1 MPFSHYTKLFFVL
14 LVVQSSSGDESRAVV
29 DDTVSRGHHE
39 AIQPETDSHEDYQ
52 TEDEGPLVLPV
63 SFHHDVKIL
72 NDKPP
77 SQKGGFKMATLKLEY
92 VGTPFLIALWI
103 LIGALT
109 KIGFHVTPKISLI
122 CPESCLL
129 IVVGVVIGLL
139 LFYAGLTNV
148 GPLTPNVFF
157 LYMLPPI
164 VLDAG
169 YYMPNRP
176 FFDNL
181 ATILL
186 YAVVGTVFNAMAV
199 GASLW
204 AVGLTGLFGV
214 EMPLLD
220 TFLFSSIACAV
231 DPIAVLAVFEE
242 IHVNEVLYILVF
254 GESLLNDAVTVVLY
268 HMFEGYAEMGPK
280 NIIPVDY
287 VAGLASFFVVAL
299 GGTLVGI
306 LWGLLAA
313 FVSRFTHHVRVIEPL
328 FVFVMSY
335 LSYVSAELFHFSGI
349 LALTFCGITM
359 KNYVEENISYKS
371 HVTVKYAMKMLAS
384 SSETIIFLFLG
395 VSTVN
400 DNHEWNTWFVVMTIF
415 FCTLYRP
422 IGVIILTGLANRF
435 RRNRIDKLKQFILA
449 YGGLRGA
456 VAFALVLIVNDRI
469 IPTKNMMV
477 TTIIALVFFTVFV
490 QGMTI
495 GPLVRILNVP
505 TKNKNKPTMNE
516 RIITRSMDHLMA
528 AIEDIVGQTMGN
540 YHMRDKF
547 KYYNNKY
554 LRPVLTREH
563 ANAEPKIFETYSK
576 LNVADAMNLVKQN
589 SGLMP
594 MANNSVGASM
604 SSIFRNYTQPNMDKS
619 PSVDKANKLT
629 VDIQRNDSSFLN
641 IDIGELEYSPSSKD
655 LADAQLHHILSD
667 AMFKPPRR
675 RYIGRSSVHGRTA
688 TPDPRTRLQMR
699 HLMDERIPH
708 RRMSSHAYSANHQ
721 HKHEK
726 DASEHSVESTSSDGN
741 NTKGLIS
748 GRKKNTQPPPTIRFS
763 NSDDPPSPE
772 QPTPMP
778 IKKGDEPISAYTSLV
793 DVSSANDDDGIVFT
807 AHHHMKTPSPR
818 EVTDAKEGTSESD
831 DDSYL
836 NSIPTKTLTERTLPW
851 KRDDDSPDPSS
862 YVQQEFPSW
871 IENSEY
877 HLFSSPTNTLLSR
890 IGSASAKRASLFEVF
905 DQSQSSNLS
914 SLRRDST
921 DSTNVL
927 SSNSQETDIDYSD
940 SRGSDVHS
948 RDYSSKN
955 RDSNVYSR
963 DSVAQ
968 SSTQDCNRR
977 SADDPGFGNE
987 PKSTRIDLEPIPN
1000 TKDVVIEIK
1009 ANGTNP
1015 HTKMRKGGGKLDE
1028 EDRGS
1033 QATRL

>member
-1 MPFSHYTKLFFVL
+1 MSPASSQICNLFFL
-14 LVVQSSSGDESRAVV
+14 LLLISLIYIVCGDESRAVI
-29 DDTVSRGHHE
+29 DDTVSRQHHE

-52 TEDEGPLVLPV
+52 TSDDGPLVLPV
-63 SFHHDVKIL
+63 SYHHDMKIL

-92 VGTPFLIALWI
+92 VGTPFLIALWM
-103 LIGALT
+103 LIAGLT

-129 IVVGVVIGLL
+129 IVVGVIIGLL

-181 ATILL
+181 VTILL
-186 YAVVGTVFNAMAV
+186 FAVVGTVFNAMTV
-199 GASLW
+199 GMSLW
-204 AVGLTGLFGV
+204 AVGLTGLYGV

-220 TFLFSSIACAV
+220 TLLFSSIACAV

-280 NIIPVDY
+280 NIITVDY
-287 VAGLASFFVVAL
+287 LAGVASFFVVAL
-299 GGTLVGI
+299 GGTIVGI

-328 FVFVMSY
+328 FVFVMAY

-415 FCTLYRP
+415 FCSVYRT
-422 IGVIILTGLANRF
+422 IGVIILTALANRF
-435 RRNRIDKLKQFILA
+435 RLHRIDKVAQFILA

-456 VAFALVLIVNDRI
+456 VAFALVLIVSDRI

-477 TTIIALVFFTVFV
+477 TTIIALVFFTVFI

-505 TKNKNKPTMNE
+505 TTNKIKLSMNE

-540 YHMRDKF
+540 YHLRDKF

-563 ANAEPKIFETYSK
+563 QNAEPKIFETYSK
-576 LNVADAMNLVKQN
+576 LNVADAMNLVKSN
-589 SGLMP
+589 SNLVPVAANGLGT
-594 MANNSVGASM
+594 SL
-604 SSIFRNYTQPNMDKS
+604 SSIFRTYTQLNMDKS
-619 PSVDKANKLT
+619 PSDEKGNFLT
-629 VDIQRNDSSFLN
+629 ADIPRNNSSFLN
-641 IDIGELEYSPSSKD
+641 VDIATLEYSPSHKD

-667 AMFKPPRR
+667 AMFKPTRR
-675 RYIGRSSVHGRTA
+675 RYMGRDGGPYDQSSRHAAEDSRS
-688 TPDPRTRLQMR
+688 RLQTR
-699 HLMDERIPH
+699 HMMNDRMQP
-708 RRMSSHAYSANHQ
+708 RRLNNLSYANSAASPSSKDGKRTPNNHAENN
-721 HKHEK
+721 
-726 DASEHSVESTSSDGN
+726 SEHSERSTSSAFSDGN
-741 NTKGLIS
+741 NTKGLIT
-748 GRKKNTQPPPTIRFS
+748 GKKKQQPPPPKLRFS
-763 NSDDPPSPE
+763 VADDDPSDSDN
-772 QPTPMP
+772 PMP
-778 IKKGDEPISAYTSLV
+778 MPTQTGAAKDEPLSAYSSLL
-793 DVSSANDDDGIVFT
+793 DVSSAQDDDGIVFT
-807 AHHHMKTPSPR
+807 VHGARTPSPNQN
-818 EVTDAKEGTSESD
+818 TDAKDGTSESD
-831 DDSYL
+831 NDDSL
-836 NSIPTKTLTERTLPW
+836 RSIPTKTLTELTLPW
-851 KRDDDSPDPSS
+851 KRDVETGVGGSPDSNTF
-862 YVQQEFPSW
+862 VHRQQEFPAW
-871 IENSEY
+871 VENCEY
-877 HLFSSPTNTLLSR
+877 HIFESPTNTLLSR
-890 IGSASAKRASLFEVF
+890 LGASSKRVSAPSVFEIFNQAEAKLPDASTARRNSQGSVTIGTNGIEIKEDNPTSAS
-905 DQSQSSNLS
+905 NL
-914 SLRRDST
+914 
-921 DSTNVL
+921 
-927 SSNSQETDIDYSD
+927 
-940 SRGSDVHS
+940 
-948 RDYSSKN
+948 
-955 RDSNVYSR
+955 
-963 DSVAQ
+963 
-968 SSTQDCNRR
+968 
-977 SADDPGFGNE
+977 
-987 PKSTRIDLEPIPN
+987 KSTRIDIDSN
-1000 TKDVVIEIK
+1000 STKDVVIEIK
-1009 ANGTNP
+1009 ANGTSQRS
-1015 HTKMRKGGGKLDE
+1015 KVLRGDLKDE
-1028 EDRGS
+1028 DDMGN

>member
-1 MPFSHYTKLFFVL
+1 MFVPSCSKETNKLFLTLIFIPVTFTFALADEGRAIVADNVARDHHEIVPPEIDDHITSDDGPIVSPINKVDQRSFLDILSSPTGHVNSQGEHGEQRFPFFRMDYTK
-14 LVVQSSSGDESRAVV
+14 AK
-29 DDTVSRGHHE
+29 
-39 AIQPETDSHEDYQ
+39 
-52 TEDEGPLVLPV
+52 PL
-63 SFHHDVKIL
+63 II
-72 NDKPP
+72 
-77 SQKGGFKMATLKLEY
+77 G
-92 VGTPFLIALWI
+92 LWI
-103 LIGALT
+103 LIASLS
-109 KIGFHVTPKISLI
+109 KFGFHVTPKISLI

-181 ATILL
+181 VTILL
-186 YAVVGTVFNAMAV
+186 FAVVGTVFNAMSV
-199 GASLW
+199 GMSLW
-204 AVGLTGLFGV
+204 AVGLTGLYGV

-220 TFLFSSIACAV
+220 TLLFSSIACAV

-280 NIIPVDY
+280 NIITVDY
-287 VAGLASFFVVAL
+287 LAGVASFFVVAL

-371 HVTVKYAMKMLAS
+371 HITVKYAMKMIAS

-415 FCTLYRP
+415 FCTVYRT
-422 IGVIILTGLANRF
+422 IGVIILTAIANRF
-435 RRNRIDKLKQFILA
+435 RLHRIDKVEQFILA

-456 VAFALVLIVNDRI
+456 VAFALVLIVSDRI

-477 TTIIALVFFTVFV
+477 TTIIALVFFTVFI

-505 TKNKNKPTMNE
+505 TKNKIKMSMNE

-540 YHMRDKF
+540 YHLRDKF

-554 LRPVLTREH
+554 LRPILTREH

-576 LNVADAMNLVKQN
+576 LNVADAMNLVKHN
-589 SGLMP
+589 SNLIP
-594 MANNSVGASM
+594 GAMGNDLGVSL
-604 SSIFRNYTQPNMDKS
+604 SSIFRSYTQSNLTKS
-619 PSVDKANKLT
+619 PIDEKEAKNNN
-629 VDIQRNDSSFLN
+629 DIPRNDSSFLN
-641 IDIGELEYSPSSKD
+641 VDIAELEYSPSTKD

-667 AMFKPPRR
+667 AMFKPPRK
-675 RYIGRSSVHGRTA
+675 RYINRNSIYGRSN
-688 TPDPRTRLQMR
+688 DPTNDSHQTRLQMR
-699 HLMDERIPH
+699 HMIDERIPH
-708 RRMSSHAYSANHQ
+708 RRLSSHTYSHAVPLKSSLANSNNTQ
-721 HKHEK
+721 HGGSN
-726 DASEHSVESTSSDGN
+726 SERSLGSNSSDGT
-741 NTKGLIS
+741 NTRGLLN
-748 GRKKNTQPPPTIRFS
+748 GKKKNTHLPKLRFS
-763 NSDDPPSPE
+763 VADDPSSE
-772 QPTPMP
+772 YDLPTPMP
-778 IKKGDEPISAYTSLV
+778 TQTGTAMDEPLSNYSSLL
-793 DVSSANDDDGIVFT
+793 DVSSTYDDDGIVFT
-807 AHHHMKTPSPR
+807 AHIRPCTPLPHP
-818 EVTDAKEGTSESD
+818 ETKAKDFAQDSD
-831 DDSYL
+831 SNDDSISL
-836 NSIPTKTLTERTLPW
+836 SAPSKTLTELTLPW
-851 KRDDDSPDPSS
+851 KRDVETGVDETEK
-862 YVQQEFPSW
+862 YVIRQQEFPSW
-871 IENSEY
+871 IENRDY
-877 HLFSSPTNTLLSR
+877 HLHSSPTNTLISR
-890 IGSASAKRASLFEVF
+890 LGNNSKRVSAPAVF
-905 DQSQSSNLS
+905 DIFN
-914 SLRRDST
+914 DE
-921 DSTNVL
+921 
-927 SSNSQETDIDYSD
+927 NSQKIANARRSSQDSIYSD
-940 SRGSDVHS
+940 
-948 RDYSSKN
+948 
-955 RDSNVYSR
+955 
-963 DSVAQ
+963 A
-968 SSTQDCNRR
+968 TATRR
-977 SADDPGFGNE
+977 SSSDDSMLPSSSFKATKVNVE
-987 PKSTRIDLEPIPN
+987 PAV
-1000 TKDVVIEIK
+1000 TKDVVIEINV
-1009 ANGTNP
+1009 NGKSPPITMLNGKTMDEDNP
-1015 HTKMRKGGGKLDE
+1015 D
-1028 EDRGS
+1028 S

>member
-1 MPFSHYTKLFFVL
+1 MSPASSQTCELFL
-14 LVVQSSSGDESRAVV
+14 LSLLITSLGTAIGDESRAIV
-29 DDTVSRGHHE
+29 DDTVSRQHHE

-52 TEDEGPLVLPV
+52 TSDEGPLVLPV
-63 SFHHDVKIL
+63 SYHHDMKIL

-92 VGTPFLIALWI
+92 VGTPFLIALWM
-103 LIGALT
+103 LIAGLT

-129 IVVGVVIGLL
+129 IVVGVIIGLL

-181 ATILL
+181 VTILL
-186 YAVVGTVFNAMAV
+186 FAVVGTVFNAMSV
-199 GASLW
+199 GMSLW
-204 AVGLTGLFGV
+204 AVGLTGMFGV

-220 TFLFSSIACAV
+220 TLLFSSIACAV

-280 NIIPVDY
+280 NIITVDY
-287 VAGLASFFVVAL
+287 LAGVASFFVVAL

-328 FVFVMSY
+328 FVFVMAY

-415 FCTLYRP
+415 FCTVYRTV
-422 IGVIILTGLANRF
+422 GVVILTALANRF
-435 RRNRIDKLKQFILA
+435 RLHRIDKVEQFILA

-456 VAFALVLIVNDRI
+456 VAFALVLIVSDRI

-477 TTIIALVFFTVFV
+477 TTIIALVFFTVFI

-505 TKNKNKPTMNE
+505 TKNKIKMSMNE

-540 YHMRDKF
+540 YHLRDKF

-576 LNVADAMNLVKQN
+576 LNVADAMNLVKSN
-589 SGLMP
+589 SNLMP
-594 MANNSVGASM
+594 VAANGLGTSL
-604 SSIFRNYTQPNMDKS
+604 SSIFRTYTQINMDKS
-619 PSVDKANKLT
+619 PSDEKGNFLT
-629 VDIQRNDSSFLN
+629 ADIPRNNSSFLN
-641 IDIGELEYSPSSKD
+641 VDIATLEYSPSNKD

-675 RYIGRSSVHGRTA
+675 RYMGRDGTPYDQTA
-688 TPDPRTRLQMR
+688 RHASADARTRLQIR
-699 HLMDERIPH
+699 HMLNERIPH
-708 RRMSSHAYSANHQ
+708 RRLNNLNYANSAASPSSRDGKRTPSNHV
-721 HKHEK
+721 ENN
-726 DASEHSVESTSSDGN
+726 SENSERSTSSAFSDGN
-741 NTKGLIS
+741 NTKGLLT
-748 GRKKNTQPPPTIRFS
+748 GRKKHMQPPPPKLRFS
-763 NSDDPPSPE
+763 VADDDSE
-772 QPTPMP
+772 NPTPMP
-778 IKKGDEPISAYTSLV
+778 TQTGAAKEEPLSAYSSLL
-793 DVSSANDDDGIVFT
+793 DVSSAQDDDGIVFT
-807 AHHHMKTPSPR
+807 VHGDQRTPSPN
-818 EVTDAKEGTSESD
+818 THSDAKDGTSESD
-831 DDSYL
+831 NDDSSL
-836 NSIPTKTLTERTLPW
+836 RSIPTKTLTELTLPW
-851 KRDDDSPDPSS
+851 KRDVETGVGGSPDSHT
-862 YVQQEFPSW
+862 YVHRQQEFPAW
-871 IENSEY
+871 VENSEY
-877 HLFSSPTNTLLSR
+877 HIFESPTNTLLSR
-890 IGSASAKRASLFEVF
+890 LGATSKRVSAPSVF
-905 DQSQSSNLS
+905 DIFGQAETKPYEATAARRYSQ
-914 SLRRDST
+914 DSISDT
-921 DSTNVL
+921 SVSEIQKDNPM
-927 SSNSQETDIDYSD
+927 SQ
-940 SRGSDVHS
+940 
-948 RDYSSKN
+948 
-955 RDSNVYSR
+955 
-963 DSVAQ
+963 
-968 SSTQDCNRR
+968 
-977 SADDPGFGNE
+977 
-987 PKSTRIDLEPIPN
+987 STRIDIDSSC

-1009 ANGTNP
+1009 PNGSSQRSTVLS
-1015 HTKMRKGGGKLDE
+1015 GGKD
-1028 EDRGS
+1028 DDDSGN

>member
-1 MPFSHYTKLFFVL
+1 MVRMTAGQLLILLMMVL
-14 LVVQSSSGDESRAVV
+14 SVTVKADESRAIV
-29 DDTVSRGHHE
+29 DDTVSRQHHE
-39 AIQPETDSHEDYQ
+39 AIEPETDSHEEPD
-52 TEDEGPLVLPV
+52 DGPLVLPV
-63 SFHHDVKIL
+63 SYHHDMNSIL
-72 NDKPP
+72 KDKPP
-77 SQKGGFKMATLKLEY
+77 GKKGGFKMATLKMEY
-92 VGTPFLIALWI
+92 VGTPFLIALWMFI
-103 LIGALT
+103 AGLT

-129 IVVGVVIGLL
+129 IVVGVIIGLL

-169 YYMPNRP
+169 YFMPNRP

-181 ATILL
+181 VTILMF
-186 YAVVGTVFNAMAV
+186 AVLGTVFNAMSV
-199 GASLW
+199 GLSLW
-204 AVGLTGLFGV
+204 AVGLTGLYGV

-220 TFLFSSIACAV
+220 TLLFSSIACAV

-268 HMFEGYAEMGPK
+268 HMFEGYAEMGPT

-287 VAGLASFFVVAL
+287 LAGVASFFVVAL

-400 DNHEWNTWFVVMTIF
+400 DNHEWNTWFVIMTIF
-415 FCTLYRP
+415 FCTLYRTV
-422 IGVIILTGLANRF
+422 GVVILTAIANRF
-435 RRNRIDKLKQFILA
+435 RLHRINGVEQFILA

-456 VAFALVLIVNDRI
+456 VAFALVLIVSDRI

-477 TTIIALVFFTVFV
+477 TTIIALVFFTVFI

-505 TKNKNKPTMNE
+505 TKNKIKMSMNE

-540 YHMRDKF
+540 YHLRDKF
-547 KYYNNKY
+547 KYYNNKF

-589 SGLMP
+589 SNLLPGVAGNDLGV
-594 MANNSVGASM
+594 SL
-604 SSIFRNYTQPNMDKS
+604 SSLFRSYTQANLGKS
-619 PSVDKANKLT
+619 PSVEKNVKSET
-629 VDIQRNDSSFLN
+629 DIPRNNSSFLN
-641 IDIGELEYSPSSKD
+641 VDIAELEYSPSNKD
-655 LADAQLHHILSD
+655 LADAELHHILSD
-667 AMFKPPRR
+667 AMFKPTRR
-675 RYIGRSSVHGRTA
+675 RFVSRHSMYSHHNTSQDQ
-688 TPDPRTRLQMR
+688 DPHRTRLQIR
-699 HLMDERIPH
+699 HQLDERIPH
-708 RRMSSHAYSANHQ
+708 RRLSCQHRSS
-721 HKHEK
+721 EK
-726 DASEHSVESTSSDGN
+726 SLGSTSSDG
-741 NTKGLIS
+741 KGLIS
-748 GRKKNTQPPPTIRFS
+748 GKRKSGHPPPKLRFS
-763 NSDDPPSPE
+763 DADDPSSEWTAPC
-772 QPTPMP
+772 PMP
-778 IKKGDEPISAYTSLV
+778 TQTGAAAEEPLSSYSSLL
-793 DVSSANDDDGIVFT
+793 DVSSVQEDEGIVFT
-807 AHHHMKTPSPR
+807 ANHEMQRTPSPR
-818 EVTDAKEGTSESD
+818 TQAEITSESD
-831 DDSYL
+831 NEDS
-836 NSIPTKTLTERTLPW
+836 SIQTGPPPKTLTESTLPW
-851 KRDDDSPDPSS
+851 KRDVQDADGSS
-862 YVQQEFPSW
+862 ESDYVQRQQEFPSW
-871 IENSEY
+871 IENQDY
-877 HLFSSPTNTLLSR
+877 LIHGSPTNTLISR
-890 IGSASAKRASLFEVF
+890 LGTTSKRISAPAVF
-905 DQSQSSNLS
+905 DIFGGNDESRLSNI
-914 SLRRDST
+914 RDSA
-921 DSTNVL
+921 
-927 SSNSQETDIDYSD
+927 I
-940 SRGSDVHS
+940 R
-948 RDYSSKN
+948 R
-955 RDSNVYSR
+955 
-963 DSVAQ
+963 
-968 SSTQDCNRR
+968 SST
-977 SADDPGFGNE
+977 SDDVE
-987 PKSTRIDLEPIPN
+987 DRLKSTRIDMDNISP
-1000 TKDVVIEIK
+1000 KDVIIEIK
-1009 ANGTNP
+1009 INGKPPSKTMVN
-1015 HTKMRKGGGKLDE
+1015 GEVDDN
-1028 EDRGS
+1028 EDIES

>member
-1 MPFSHYTKLFFVL
+1 MRLVSCVL
-14 LVVQSSSGDESRAVV
+14 ILYILTIINTLSLCQETVTDAPITRARTYYEDGVP
-29 DDTVSRGHHE
+29 DVSD
-39 AIQPETDSHEDYQ
+39 I
-52 TEDEGPLVLPV
+52 LLPV
-63 SFHHDVKIL
+63 EVSVEENSYNNQEDDEVNRVPLSYDLLTLEEELYDKKHHPPDHRFKLISLDNLVHL
-72 NDKPP
+72 NPAL
-77 SQKGGFKMATLKLEY
+77 Q
-92 VGTPFLIALWI
+92 VALWI
-103 LIGALT
+103 FIGALAKT
-109 KIGFHVTPKISLI
+109 GFHVTPKISLI

-139 LFYAGLTNV
+139 LFYCGLTNV

-169 YYMPNRP
+169 YFMPNRP

-181 ATILL
+181 VTILMF
-186 YAVVGTVFNAMAV
+186 AVVGTVFNAMSV

-204 AVGLTGLFGV
+204 AVGLTGLYGV

-220 TFLFSSIACAV
+220 TLLFSSIACAV

-268 HMFEGYAEMGPK
+268 HMFEGYAEMGPQ
-280 NIIPVDY
+280 NIITVDY
-287 VAGLASFFVVAL
+287 LAGVASFFVVAV

-306 LWGLLAA
+306 IWGLLAA

-415 FCTLYRP
+415 FCTVYRT
-422 IGVIILTGLANRF
+422 IGVIILTAIANRF
-435 RRNRIDKLKQFILA
+435 RLHRIDRVEQFILA

-456 VAFALVLIVNDRI
+456 VAFALVLIVSDRI

-477 TTIIALVFFTVFV
+477 TTIIALVFFTVFI

-505 TKNKNKPTMNE
+505 TKNKIKMSMNE
-516 RIITRSMDHLMA
+516 RILTRSMDHLMA

-540 YHMRDKF
+540 YHLRDKF

-589 SGLMP
+589 SNLLP
-594 MANNSVGASM
+594 GATGNDLGVSL
-604 SSIFRNYTQPNMDKS
+604 SSLFRTYTQANLEKS
-619 PSVDKANKLT
+619 PSVEKGAKAGL
-629 VDIQRNDSSFLN
+629 DIPRNNSSFLN
-641 IDIGELEYSPSSKD
+641 VDIAELEYSPSNKD
-655 LADAQLHHILSD
+655 LADAELHHILSD
-667 AMFKPPRR
+667 AMFKPMKKRYSGRR
-675 RYIGRSSVHGRTA
+675 NSVYDRASSQ
-688 TPDPRTRLQMR
+688 TPDPLTQHSRLQYR

-708 RRMSSHAYSANHQ
+708 RRLSHAYNHAQKSAEPAPNYNT
-721 HKHEK
+721 
-726 DASEHSVESTSSDGN
+726 ASNSERSLGSNSSDGN
-741 NTKGLIS
+741 NTRGLIT
-748 GRKKNTQPPPTIRFS
+748 GRRKHTKPPPKLRFSVADDTSSEWTEQTSLPTQPA
-763 NSDDPPSPE
+763 
-772 QPTPMP
+772 
-778 IKKGDEPISAYTSLV
+778 EPLSTYSSLL
-793 DVSSANDDDGIVFT
+793 DVSSGLEDDGIVFT
-807 AHHHMKTPSPR
+807 AGTVSPQQ
-818 EVTDAKEGTSESD
+818 EKNQKDNSSESD
-831 DDSYL
+831 NEDSSL
-836 NSIPTKTLTERTLPW
+836 PNVIPKTLTELTLPW
-851 KRDDDSPDPSS
+851 KRDVETRGSPENLEPTF
-862 YVQQEFPSW
+862 VLRQEAFPYW

-877 HLFSSPTNTLLSR
+877 LVHGSPTNTLLSR
-890 IGSASAKRASLFEVF
+890 LGNNSKRIRAPAVFDIF
-905 DQSQSSNLS
+905 DQSGAALPRP
-914 SLRRDST
+914 RRNSEDSICT
-921 DSTNVL
+921 LENGNSKAVDVDS
-927 SSNSQETDIDYSD
+927 
-940 SRGSDVHS
+940 
-948 RDYSSKN
+948 K
-955 RDSNVYSR
+955 
-963 DSVAQ
+963 VAN
-968 SSTQDCNRR
+968 D
-977 SADDPGFGNE
+977 
-987 PKSTRIDLEPIPN
+987 
-1000 TKDVVIEIK
+1000 DVVIEIK
-1009 ANGTNP
+1009 GSSRSPSVTMP
-1015 HTKMRKGGGKLDE
+1015 DE
-1028 EDRGS
+1028 DYSDDDCFENQG
-1033 QATRL
+1033 TRL

>member
-1 MPFSHYTKLFFVL
+1 MSPASSQFCRLFFL
-14 LVVQSSSGDESRAVV
+14 LLLISLICIARGDESRAVI
-29 DDTVSRGHHE
+29 DDTVSRQHHE

-52 TEDEGPLVLPV
+52 TSDDGPLVLPV
-63 SFHHDVKIL
+63 SYHHDMKIL

-92 VGTPFLIALWI
+92 VGTPFLIALWM
-103 LIGALT
+103 LIAGLT

-129 IVVGVVIGLL
+129 IVVGVIIGLL

-181 ATILL
+181 VTILL
-186 YAVVGTVFNAMAV
+186 FAVVGTVFNAMTV

-204 AVGLTGLFGV
+204 AVGLTGLYGV

-220 TFLFSSIACAV
+220 TLLFSSIACAV

-280 NIIPVDY
+280 NIITVDY
-287 VAGLASFFVVAL
+287 LAGVASFFVVAL
-299 GGTLVGI
+299 GGTIVGI

-328 FVFVMSY
+328 FVFVMAY

-415 FCTLYRP
+415 FCSVYRT
-422 IGVIILTGLANRF
+422 IGVIILTALANRF
-435 RRNRIDKLKQFILA
+435 RLHRIDKVAQFILA

-456 VAFALVLIVNDRI
+456 VAFALVLIVSDRI

-477 TTIIALVFFTVFV
+477 TTIIALVFFTVFI

-505 TKNKNKPTMNE
+505 ISNKIKPSMNE

-540 YHMRDKF
+540 YHLRDKF

-554 LRPVLTREH
+554 LRPILTREH
-563 ANAEPKIFETYSK
+563 QNAEPKIFETYSK
-576 LNVADAMNLVKQN
+576 LNVADAMNLVKSN
-589 SGLMP
+589 SNLVPVAANGLGT
-594 MANNSVGASM
+594 SL
-604 SSIFRNYTQPNMDKS
+604 SSIFRTYTQLNMDKS
-619 PSVDKANKLT
+619 PSDEKGNFLT
-629 VDIQRNDSSFLN
+629 ADIPRNNSSFLN
-641 IDIGELEYSPSSKD
+641 VDIATLEYSPSHKD

-667 AMFKPPRR
+667 AMFKPTRR
-675 RYIGRSSVHGRTA
+675 RYMGRDG
-688 TPDPRTRLQMR
+688 TPYDQTSRHAAEDSRTRLQMR
-699 HLMDERIPH
+699 HMINDRMPP
-708 RRMSSHAYSANHQ
+708 RRLNNLNYTNSAASPSSNNCKRTPNNHAENN
-721 HKHEK
+721 
-726 DASEHSVESTSSDGN
+726 SEHSERSTSSAFSDGN
-741 NTKGLIS
+741 NTKGLIT
-748 GRKKNTQPPPTIRFS
+748 GKKKHPPPPTLRFS
-763 NSDDPPSPE
+763 VADEDPSDSDN
-772 QPTPMP
+772 PMP
-778 IKKGDEPISAYTSLV
+778 MPTQTGAAKEEPLSAYSSLL
-793 DVSSANDDDGIVFT
+793 DVSSAQDDDGIVFT
-807 AHHHMKTPSPR
+807 VHGARTPSPNQ
-818 EVTDAKEGTSESD
+818 DAKDGTSESD
-831 DDSYL
+831 NDDSL
-836 NSIPTKTLTERTLPW
+836 RSIPTKTLTELTLPW
-851 KRDDDSPDPSS
+851 KRDVETGVGGSPDSNTF
-862 YVQQEFPSW
+862 VHRQQEFPAW
-871 IENSEY
+871 VENCEY
-877 HLFSSPTNTLLSR
+877 HIFESPTNTLLSR
-890 IGSASAKRASLFEVF
+890 LGATSKRVSAPSVFEIF
-905 DQSQSSNLS
+905 NQAETKLPDTSTA
-914 SLRRDST
+914 RR
-921 DSTNVL
+921 
-927 SSNSQETDIDYSD
+927 NSQGSVIIGTNGTETKED
-940 SRGSDVHS
+940 
-948 RDYSSKN
+948 N
-955 RDSNVYSR
+955 PP
-963 DSVAQ
+963 
-968 SSTQDCNRR
+968 STTNL
-977 SADDPGFGNE
+977 
-987 PKSTRIDLEPIPN
+987 KSTRIDIDSN
-1000 TKDVVIEIK
+1000 STKDVVIEIK
-1009 ANGTNP
+1009 ANGTSQRS
-1015 HTKMRKGGGKLDE
+1015 KVLRGDLK
-1028 EDRGS
+1028 EDDDLGN